1 MNRSRSLVRWSSGCR
16 TMACPEGVSCSHP
29 SSFVSVSR
37 VSYAALATRAGPA
50 DGSGCPP
57 PISIHVF
64 IGPARPSPPSP
75 QFPPSPPGPICV
87 SASPPISTRLCSR
100 SRPSHPD
107 PRPSPPSVSICLGR
121 LQQSGAPLASPA
133 RRIAVPYPLRGGR
146 PNVCNTRLITSSDQ
160 S

>member
-1 MNRSRSLVRWSSGCR
+1 MNRSQSLVRWSSGCR

-37 VSYAALATRAGPA
+37 VSYAALATPARAGVA
-50 DGSGCPP
+50 DG
-57 PISIHVF
+57 
-64 IGPARPSPPSP
+64 PAVLRPFQYTSS
-75 QFPPSPPGPICV
+75 SAPPGHRRRLRPV
-87 SASPPISTRLCSR
+87 QSASPRLLQSPPVSVADSAR
-100 SRPSHPD
+100 LRPD

-121 LQQSGAPLASPA
+121 LQQSGAPLASSA
-133 RRIAVPYPLRGGR
+133 RRITMPYPLRGGR